1 MKNKKNSVKTRN
13 DKFKRNLLF
22 IGVFTIA
29 YILIVTAVT
38 PKQYSLEVGQ
48 IPMQDIKAPRDTV
61 DEDATR
67 EKEEQ
72 ALANVDTQ
80 YTQKTEVKK
89 TAEDNIKDLFN
100 KLIELSNGDEANTSD
115 VSQSSKIS
123 QLKGMG
129 GVTLSDNQ
137 YSILLSIPKEN
148 LNNIEQNILDI
159 VDNAYKKNI
168 GEDEETELKPARRNA
183 VNEVEKL
190 NLNADLIGVLSKVVE
205 EQINPNFFYDNEKTQ
220 QMIDEARKNIT
231 KVMIKQNQIIV
242 KEGVPVT
249 QEQLDVL
256 SDLGMLDN
264 DKGSKYVYVYL
275 VLVLFLASIL
285 FLQYN
290 YVYRNYKDIY
300 NNIKK
305 LVLIS
310 VINLGSLVLARGIG
324 SISPYLIPFACAP
337 MLLTLLLNYKVSIF
351 ISVLNIMLISA
362 TNSFDVQVIIVG
374 TVSSLLGATLLKK
387 MQQRN
392 DLIYSTVYIAIVSA
406 ILTLSTGVLISSD
419 FIEVLI
425 KSGFSIIGGILS
437 GVLALGILPFLEG
450 SFNEVTTLKL
460 LELSNPNNVLL
471 KKLLMDAPGT
481 YHHSMLVAN
490 LAEMASEEVGANSV
504 VTRIGAYYH
513 DIGKTQKPYFF
524 AENQMGGDNPH
535 NKLDPELSAK
545 IIISHVKDGI
555 ELAKK
560 YNIPNV
566 ISDII
571 AEHHGTT
578 LVKYFYYT
586 AKNNAENPD
595 EVKEENFRY
604 PGPIPSS
611 KESGIIML
619 ADSVEAAVRSIK
631 EPNEDKIKEMVNNIV
646 NDKLSSGQLNN
657 CDLTINDIE
666 KIKKCFL
673 TALNGIYH
681 HRVEY
686 PKEKMKELNN
696 TEENKK

>member
-1 MKNKKNSVKTRN
+1 MNNKKNSVRKIS

-22 IGVFTIA
+22 IGVFVIA

-48 IPMQDIKAPRDTV
+48 IPMQDIKAPRDTI
-61 DEDATR
+61 DEEATR
-67 EKEEQ
+67 KKEEQ
-72 ALANVDTQ
+72 AVAKVDNQ
-80 YTQKTEVKK
+80 YTQKTEVKN
-89 TAEDNIKDLFN
+89 TAEDNIKDLFS
-100 KLIELSNGDEANTSD
+100 KLVELSDSNA
-115 VSQSSKIS
+115 SQSDKIS
-123 QLKGMG
+123 QLKGVG
-129 GVTLSDNQ
+129 GITLSDNQ
-137 YSILLSIPKEN
+137 YAILLAIPKED
-148 LNNIEQNILDI
+148 LDGIQQKIINII
-159 VDNAYKKNI
+159 DNAYKKNI
-168 GEDEETELKPARRNA
+168 GEDEETELKPARKNA

-190 NLNADLIGVLSKVVE
+190 NLNANLIEVLGEVVE
-205 EQINPNFFYDNEKTQ
+205 KQINPNFFLDDEKKQEMINEAK
-220 QMIDEARKNIT
+220 KNVT

-249 QEQLDVL
+249 QEQLDIL

-264 DKGSKYVYVYL
+264 DKESKYAYVYII
-275 VLVLFLASIL
+275 LVLFLSSIL

-290 YVYRNYKDIY
+290 YIYRNYKDIY
-300 NNIKK
+300 NNTKK

-310 VINLGSLVLARGIG
+310 VINLGSLVLARAIG
-324 SISPYLIPFACAP
+324 SFSPYLIPFACAP
-337 MLLTLLLNYKVSIF
+337 MLLTLLLNYKISMFVSI
-351 ISVLNIMLISA
+351 LNIILISA

-374 TVSSLLGATLLKK
+374 VVTSLLGATLLKK

-392 DLIYSTVYIAIVSA
+392 DLIYSTGYIAIVGSV
-406 ILTLSTGVLISSD
+406 LTLSTGVLISSD
-419 FIEVLI
+419 FVEVLM
-425 KSGFSIIGGILS
+425 KSGFAFIGGALS

-524 AENQMGGDNPH
+524 AENQIGGDNPH
-535 NKLDPELSAK
+535 NNLDPELSAK

-560 YNIPNV
+560 YNIPSV
-566 ISDII
+566 IQDII
-571 AEHHGTT
+571 AQHHGTT

-595 EVKEENFRY
+595 DIKEENFRY
-604 PGPIPSS
+604 PGPIPNS

-646 NDKLSSGQLNN
+646 NDKLSSGQLDN
-657 CDLTINDIE
+657 CDLTINDIR

-686 PKEKMKELNN
+686 PKEKIKELNN
-696 TEENKK
+696 TKENEK

>member
-1 MKNKKNSVKTRN
+1 MNNRENNAKTRSN
-13 DKFKRNLLF
+13 RFKRNLLF
-22 IGVFTIA
+22 IGVFLIA
-29 YILIVTAVT
+29 YIIIMTAVT
-38 PKQYSLEVGQ
+38 PKQYNLEVGQ
-48 IPMQDIKAPRDTV
+48 IPMQDIKAPRDTI
-61 DEDATR
+61 DENSTNER
-67 EKEEQ
+67 EKQ
-72 ALANVDTQ
+72 AVADVDKQ

-89 TAEDNIKDLFN
+89 NAEDNIKDLFE
-100 KLIELSNGDEANTSD
+100 KLISSNSNENNTSN
-115 VSQSSKIS
+115 VSENDKAS
-123 QLKGMG
+123 QIKGTG
-129 GVTLSDNQ
+129 AITLSDKQ
-137 YSILLSIPKEN
+137 YSILSNVPKGE
-148 LNNIEQNILDI
+148 LEDIEKKILQIIDK
-159 VDNAYKKNI
+159 VYEKNI
-168 GEDEETELKPARRNA
+168 GEDEETELKPARRSA
-183 VNEVEKL
+183 VSEVEKL
-190 NLNADLIGVLSKVVE
+190 NLNAALIGVLGEVVE
-205 EQINPNFFYDNEKTQ
+205 NQVHPNFFYDDEKTQ
-220 QMIDEARKNIT
+220 KMIDEAKKNVN
-231 KVMIKQNQIIV
+231 KVVIKQNQIIV

-264 DKGSKYVYVYL
+264 DKGSKYTYVYM
-275 VLVLFLASIL
+275 VLALFISAIL
-285 FLQYN
+285 FMQYN

-300 NNIKK
+300 NNTKK
-305 LVLIS
+305 LILIS
-310 VINLGSLVLARGIG
+310 VINLGSLALGRVIG
-324 SISPYLIPFACAP
+324 SFSPYLIPFACAP
-337 MLLTLLLNYKVSIF
+337 MLITLLLNYKISIF
-351 ISVLNIMLISA
+351 TSILNIILISA
-362 TNSFDVQVIIVG
+362 VNSFDVQVIIVG
-374 TVSSLLGATLLKK
+374 IVSSLLGATLLKK

-392 DLIYSTVYIAIVSA
+392 DLIYSTGYIAVVGA
-406 ILTLSTGVLISSD
+406 VLTLSTGILISSNI
-419 FIEVLI
+419 IEVFT
-425 KSGFSIIGGILS
+425 KSGLAIVGGILS
-437 GVLALGILPFLEG
+437 GILALGILPFLEG

-535 NKLDPELSAK
+535 NNLNPELSAK

-566 ISDII
+566 IQDII
-571 AEHHGTT
+571 AQHHGTT

-586 AKNNAENPD
+586 VKNNAENPD
-595 EVKEENFRY
+595 DVKEDNFRY

-631 EPNEDKIKEMVNNIV
+631 EPTEEKIKEMVGNIV
-646 NDKLSSGQLNN
+646 NDKLASGQLNN
-657 CDLTINDIE
+657 CNLTINDIE

-686 PKEKMKELNN
+686 PKEKVKELND
-696 TEENKK
+696 TEENLK

>member
-1 MKNKKNSVKTRN
+1 MSNKGNSVKTRN
-13 DKFKRNLLF
+13 NKFKRNLLF
-22 IGVFTIA
+22 VGVFIIA
-29 YILIVTAVT
+29 YILIITAVT

-48 IPMQDIKAPRDTV
+48 IPMQDIKAPRDTI

-72 ALANVDTQ
+72 AIANVDTQ

-89 TAEDNIKDLFN
+89 TAEDNIKSLFN
-100 KLIELSNGDEANTSD
+100 KLIELSNSDSSTSST
-115 VSQSSKIS
+115 SQSDKIS
-123 QLKGMG
+123 QLKGVG
-129 GVTLSDNQ
+129 GITLSDNQ
-137 YSILLSIPKEN
+137 YLVLLSIPKGN
-148 LNNIEQNILDI
+148 LADLEKKVLEI

-168 GEDEETELKPARRNA
+168 GEDEETELKPARKGA

-190 NLNADLIGVLSKVVE
+190 DLNADLISVLSEVVE
-205 EQINPNFFYDNEKTQ
+205 KQINPNFFYDDEKTQ
-220 QMIDEARKNIT
+220 QMIDEAKKNVT
-231 KVMIKQNQIIV
+231 KVIIKQNQIIV

-249 QEQLDVL
+249 QEQLDIL

-264 DKGSKYVYVYL
+264 DKGSTYVYVYM
-275 VLVLFLASIL
+275 VLALFLSSIL

-290 YVYRNYKDIY
+290 YVYRNYREIY
-300 NNIKK
+300 NNTKK
-305 LVLIS
+305 LLLIS
-310 VINLGSLVLARGIG
+310 VINLGSLALARAVGTF
-324 SISPYLIPFACAP
+324 SPYLIPFACAP
-337 MLLTLLLNYKVSIF
+337 MLFTLLLNYKLSMFVSI
-351 ISVLNIMLISA
+351 LNIILISA
-362 TNSFDVQVIIVG
+362 VTGFDVQVIIIG
-374 TVSSLLGATLLKK
+374 IVSSLLGATLLKK

-392 DLIYSTVYIAIVSA
+392 DLIYSTGYIAIVSA
-406 ILTLSTGVLISSD
+406 ILTLSTGVLISSN

-425 KSGFSIIGGILS
+425 KSGFTVIGGILS
-437 GVLALGILPFLEG
+437 GILALGILPFLEG
-450 SFNEVTTLKL
+450 SFNEVTTLKI

-504 VTRIGAYYH
+504 ITRIGAYYH

-524 AENQMGGDNPH
+524 AENQMGGENPH
-535 NKLDPELSAK
+535 NNLNPELSAQ
-545 IIISHVKDGI
+545 IIISHVKEGL

-566 ISDII
+566 IQDIV

-586 AKNNAENPD
+586 AKNNSENPD
-595 EVKEENFRY
+595 EIKEENFRY

-657 CDLTINDIE
+657 CNLTINDIE

-686 PKEKMKELNN
+686 PKEKVKELNN
-696 TEENKK
+696 TEENLK

>member
-1 MKNKKNSVKTRN
+1 MNNKENSAKTRSN
-13 DKFKRNLLF
+13 EFKRILLF
-22 IGVFTIA
+22 IGVFIIA
-29 YILIVTAVT
+29 YVLIVTAVT
-38 PKQYSLEVGQ
+38 PKQYNLEVGQ

-61 DEDATR
+61 DENATK

-72 ALANVDTQ
+72 AIANVDKQ
-80 YTQKTEVKK
+80 YTQKSEVKK
-89 TAEDNIKDLFN
+89 TAEDNIKDLFE
-100 KLIELSNGDEANTSD
+100 KLTAVISSDNNTSS
-115 VSQSSKIS
+115 VSENDRIS
-123 QLKGMG
+123 QIKGAGGLKLTDGE
-129 GVTLSDNQ
+129 
-137 YSILLSIPKEN
+137 YSILLTMPKGD
-148 LNNIEQNILDI
+148 IADVEQKILGIIDK
-159 VDNAYKKNI
+159 AYEKNI
-168 GEDEETELKPARRNA
+168 GEDEETELKPARRIA
-183 VNEVEKL
+183 VSEVEKL
-190 NLNADLIGVLSKVVE
+190 NLNADLIGVLKEVVE
-205 EQINPNFFYDNEKTQ
+205 KQINPNFFYDDEKTQ
-220 QMIDEARKNIT
+220 QMIDEAKKNIT
-231 KVMIKQNQIIV
+231 KVTIKQNQIIV

-249 QEQLDVL
+249 QDQLDIL
-256 SDLGMLDN
+256 SDLGMLDDN
-264 DKGSKYVYVYL
+264 KGSNYIYVYMIL
-275 VLVLFLASIL
+275 ALFLSSIL

-290 YVYRNYKDIY
+290 YVSRNYKEIY
-300 NNIKK
+300 NNTKK
-305 LVLIS
+305 LILIS
-310 VINLGSLVLARGIG
+310 VINLGSLALARVVG
-324 SISPYLIPFACAP
+324 SFSPYLIPFACAP
-337 MLLTLLLNYKVSIF
+337 MLLTLLLNYKISMF
-351 ISVLNIMLISA
+351 ISILNIILISA
-362 TNSFDVQVIIVG
+362 VNSFDVQVIIVG
-374 TVSSLLGATLLKK
+374 IVSSLLGATLLKK

-392 DLIYSTVYIAIVSA
+392 DLIYSTGYIAVVSA
-406 ILTLSTGVLISSD
+406 ILTLSTGILISSNVV
-419 FIEVLI
+419 EVLL
-425 KSGFSIIGGILS
+425 KSGVAIIGGILS

-524 AENQMGGDNPH
+524 GENQMGGDNPH
-535 NKLDPELSAK
+535 NNLNPELSAK

-560 YNIPNV
+560 YNLPSV
-566 ISDII
+566 IQDII

-586 AKNNAENPD
+586 VKNNSENPD
-595 EVKEENFRY
+595 EVKEEDFRY
-604 PGPIPSS
+604 SGPIPSS

-631 EPNEDKIKEMVNNIV
+631 EPNEDKIKEMVNNII
-646 NDKLSSGQLNN
+646 NDKLSLGQLNN
-657 CDLTINDIE
+657 CNLTINDIE

-686 PKEKMKELNN
+686 PKEKVKELNN
-696 TEENKK
+696 TEEKQK